1 MKRMKTINV
10 IKKLVNFGIINLLGF
25 NLFLGCV
32 KLVPDLSETYTID
45 FQMNLPLD
53 MNGYYHL
60 TLDRTDWQTLHRV
73 SGVVKDGMNNLV
85 EGFWVEWDSDLYWY
99 LGDTLGYIYK
109 RGLTSDLVYVNY
121 DTTYVTW
128 FDGFEVPVVNGNS
141 YSNSDLEI
149 NTMFAPVKVMSGDT
163 IKVNLYWYDWN
174 LDYNNEDFEIIVN

>member
-1 MKRMKTINV
+1 M
-10 IKKLVNFGIINLLGF
+10 
-25 NLFLGCV
+25 
-32 KLVPDLSETYTID
+32 
-45 FQMNLPLD
+45 
-53 MNGYYHL
+53 
-60 TLDRTDWQTLHRV
+60 
-73 SGVVKDGMNNLV
+73 
-85 EGFWVEWDSDLYWY
+85 
-99 LGDTLGYIYK
+99 
-109 RGLTSDLVYVNY
+109 YVNY